1 VRTKYYYIITV
12 FCFSIIS
19 LYAAPLHALGIGFY
33 TTGKAGVALWNTGK
47 NGTVVN
53 YGLGAGFV
61 LDTAVA
67 SNELFNYRLNAG
79 YENVIESGFP
89 FFKKYSV
96 NRITVSNA
104 FGFGVVRI
112 KYLRVWV
119 GPQVELGCQFIKTS
133 EHELEVSPLYISYLH
148 NSIDYALFTIG
159 IGAVLGININPG
171 ELFTMSF
178 ELGLNTF
185 MGVGRYHVGKYSL
198 NFGNLPGHT
207 ASFFPTV
214 PSSSAYDRAFGKVE
228 GLARLSFI
236 FRIEDNY
243 LPDIIQ

>member
-1 VRTKYYYIITV
+1 VRKKYYIIVMV

-19 LYAAPLHALGIGFY
+19 LYTGPLHALGLGVY

-89 FFKKYSV
+89 FFQKYSV
-96 NRITVSNA
+96 NRIAVSNA
-104 FGFGVVRI
+104 FGFGIVRI
-112 KYLRVWV
+112 KYLRVWT
-119 GPQVELGCQFIKTS
+119 GPQVEFGWQFINTS
-133 EHELEVSPLYISYLH
+133 DRVIEANPLYISYKK

-171 ELFTMSF
+171 DLFTMSF
-178 ELGLNTF
+178 EVGLNTF
-185 MGVGRYHVGKYSL
+185 LGFGRYHVNESKIS
-198 NFGNLPGHT
+198 FINLPGGT
-207 ASFFPTV
+207 VGIFPMI
-214 PSSSAYDRAFGKVE
+214 PSSNAYDRAFGKVE

-236 FRIEDNY
+236 FRIEDDF
-243 LPDIIQ
+243 LPEIL

>member
-1 VRTKYYYIITV
+1 MKRILLIAS
-12 FCFSIIS
+12 FIHFLFLI
-19 LYAAPLHALGIGFY
+19 AATQVYALGIGFY

-89 FFKKYSV
+89 FFQKYSV

-104 FGFGVVRI
+104 FGFGIVRI
-112 KYLRVWV
+112 KYLRVWT
-119 GPQVELGCQFIKTS
+119 GPQVELGCQFISTS
-133 EHELEVSPLYISYLH
+133 AQKLEGNPLYISYNK
-148 NSIDYALFTIG
+148 NSIDHVFFTLG

-171 ELFTMSF
+171 DLFTMSF
-178 ELGLNTF
+178 EIGLNTF
-185 MGVGRYHVGKYSL
+185 MGVGRYHVNESSI
-198 NFGNLPGHT
+198 NFGLLPGNT
-207 ASFFPTV
+207 VKIFPAM

-228 GLARLSFI
+228 CFSRLSFI
-236 FRIEDNY
+236 FRVADNY
-243 LPDIIQ
+243 LPDIILP